1 RMESRSV
8 NLSSFSICFLL
19 NLAIFYFE
27 GRYCLT
33 ERKGHIFECDI
44 AFWSKYFE
52 LTSGRINTWCN
63 LSFQLRDNFSS
74 FNELFT
80 LIFCKMN
87 TVTVTIFENTSKGK
101 DLSIVLNEL
110 AKTGMDIRLRNSGNV
125 SKWSI
130 TERTGKEQALI
141 GLLRELQPGVGFSI
155 QTEQKSRLEQ
165 LSEEFTSD

>member
-1 RMESRSV
+1 
-8 NLSSFSICFLL
+8 
-19 NLAIFYFE
+19 
-27 GRYCLT
+27 
-33 ERKGHIFECDI
+33 
-44 AFWSKYFE
+44 
-52 LTSGRINTWCN
+52 
-63 LSFQLRDNFSS
+63 
-74 FNELFT
+74 
-80 LIFCKMN
+80 MN